1 MHEHVLGIRLLQCRI
16 QVAPMSTLKLT
27 GSLATLRISSE
38 RAKTWSIA
46 SGVVVLMLLSLVA
59 LSIGHFHVSFQD
71 ILSVIMGHCSGGEAA
86 TENRLAET
94 IIWKI
99 RLPRILL
106 AINVGA
112 ALSISGTVFQGCF
125 KNPLVDPYILGISS
139 GAAFGAALG
148 IVVPDFP
155 FSIQALAFIFAFAA
169 AAAAWGLARKR
180 GQTPVIM
187 LILAGVVIGSL
198 FSAFVGILKYL
209 AEDTAL
215 REIVFWLMGG
225 FYYAGWQDVALLTPV
240 TALCFALVL
249 LFSWQLNILS
259 MGDAEAKSLGVP
271 PEAFKLVFILTA
283 TLATA
288 VAVSSVGIIAW
299 VGLMMPHAAR
309 MLIGPDNRYL
319 IPMAAIIGAIYL
331 ITCDTIARTLVS
343 VEIPIGIITSIL
355 GAPYL
360 LYLLRSRGGAVFGGG
375 NA

>member
-1 MHEHVLGIRLLQCRI
+1 
-16 QVAPMSTLKLT
+16 
-27 GSLATLRISSE
+27 
-38 RAKTWSIA
+38 
-46 SGVVVLMLLSLVA
+46 
-59 LSIGHFHVSFQD
+59 
-71 ILSVIMGHCSGGEAA
+71 
-86 TENRLAET
+86 
-94 IIWKI
+94 
-99 RLPRILL
+99 
-106 AINVGA
+106 
-112 ALSISGTVFQGCF
+112 
-125 KNPLVDPYILGISS
+125 
-139 GAAFGAALG
+139 
-148 IVVPDFP
+148 
-155 FSIQALAFIFAFAA
+155 
-169 AAAAWGLARKR
+169 
-180 GQTPVIM
+180 
-187 LILAGVVIGSL
+187 
-198 FSAFVGILKYL
+198 
-209 AEDTAL
+209 
-215 REIVFWLMGG
+215 
-225 FYYAGWQDVALLTPV
+225 V

-343 VEIPIGIITSIL
+343 AEIPIGIITSIL